1 MHFLN
6 YFTMAHVASVIG
18 RFGVSNE
25 NEKEQEVDEKAISE
39 WTNPREPSKYPI
51 ATFLPPSP
59 FGGVE

>member
-1 MHFLN
+1 
-6 YFTMAHVASVIG
+6 MAHVASVIG

-39 WTNPREPSKYPI
+39 WTNPREPSKYSV
-51 ATFLPPSP
+51 AAFLPLSP